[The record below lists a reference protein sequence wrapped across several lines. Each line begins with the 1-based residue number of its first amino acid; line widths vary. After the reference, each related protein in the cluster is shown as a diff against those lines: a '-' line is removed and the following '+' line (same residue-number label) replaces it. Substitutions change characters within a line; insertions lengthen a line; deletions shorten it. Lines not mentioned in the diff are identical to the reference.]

1 MFQVSILGSNQTKFN
16 FNATLSVTID
26 LPTSMDLMSDVCL
39 AMLLG
44 DGIIDC
50 VSRNITKMGSTISV
64 PVQ

>member
-1 MFQVSILGSNQTKFN
+1 
-16 FNATLSVTID
+16 
-26 LPTSMDLMSDVCL
+26 MDLMSDVCL